1 MMCVVMTNLGFLVI
15 RGVGGRLDLRVGS
28 HLGFLEEY
36 SAEDFD
42 ILLIVVVLVLVTVKV
57 KLAAGFA
64 RSDNWW
70 LAEQSGR
77 L

>member
-1 MMCVVMTNLGFLVI
+1 MGRAAGFEGRVALGVS
-15 RGVGGRLDLRVGS
+15 GGFEGM
-28 HLGFLEEY
+28 Y

-42 ILLIVVVLVLVTVKV
+42 MLLIVVVLVLVHVKV

-70 LAEQSGR
+70 LAVQSGR